1 MSTGA
6 LQQAAD
12 LLSGYEKMAQNNAW
26 ANATLYRAA
35 QDLPQEAGQASAP
48 GFFPTLCRTL
58 NHIYEVDLYYID
70 ALEAEIDER
79 LYLRQRRGYELTD
92 TGREFLQIAQR
103 SYDLLE
109 VFFGWV
115 RV

>member
-1 MSTGA
+1 MS
-6 LQQAAD
+6 
-12 LLSGYEKMAQNNAW
+12 N
-26 ANATLYRAA
+26 AA
-35 QDLPQEAGQASAP
+35 QELGVQRA
-48 GFFPTLCRTL
+48 TVNR
-58 NHIYEVDLYYID
+58 HID

-79 LYLRQRRGYELTD
+79 LFLRHRRGYELTD